1 MSAKPVLT
9 LSCVP
14 PPFSQLL
21 SELKKSRNCACDGD
35 ITWVKASKLRARVF
49 EAIEKRDAYQTIT
62 PNKLKTFCI
71 VNAMWRTCMYTAPI
85 ALTQIAPVDSYQED
99 EEAFFKLTMSF
110 SSLSP
115 ALKETEFGALGIKA
129 NIELFDK
136 TLKAP
141 IQKDHGIAIACN
153 LYHGTHVFIIEKRA
167 DDCYTIYQSYLSISE
182 MGSYSFENFL
192 EDTSKH
198 AQWNSQEL
206 VKSIAEVISK
216 DTDWEERLR
225 AYEKLFFAS
234 LTKNELQSR
243 DSLCKY
249 PFIFVETKPYLL
261 GSSKNL
267 PE

>member
-9 LSCVP
+9 LSCVSS
-14 PPFSQLL
+14 PFPQLL

-35 ITWVKASKLRARVF
+35 TSWVKASKLRERVF
-49 EAIEKRDAYQTIT
+49 EAIEKKDAYQKIT

-85 ALTQIAPVDSYQED
+85 ALTQIAPPDSYQEN

-115 ALKETEFGALGIKA
+115 ALKETEFGALGIKSS
-129 NIELFDK
+129 IELFDK

-141 IQKDHGIAIACN
+141 IQKDHGIAIVCN

-167 DDCYTIYQSYLSISE
+167 DDCCMIYQSYLSISE
-182 MGSYSFENFL
+182 TRSYSFENFL

-206 VKSIAEVISK
+206 VKSIAEVTSIETGLEDRIK
-216 DTDWEERLR
+216 V
-225 AYEKLFFAS
+225 YEKLFFAPLS
-234 LTKNELQSR
+234 TTELQNR
-243 DSLCKY
+243 DSQCKY
-249 PFIFVETKPYLL
+249 PLIFIETKPYLL
-261 GSSKNL
+261 GPSKNL
-267 PE
+267 TE